1 MDVVD
6 ANIGRLA
13 LFNTP
18 LVFSLQFLLINF
30 IQQNSFFNSLIC
42 LLCITYTREIQTAEN
57 QFCDLKQNVKTL
69 LYVTICF
76 FLQTLL

>member
-18 LVFSLQFLLINF
+18 LVSILQILLINF
-30 IQQNSFFNSLIC
+30 IQQNSFLNSLIC
-42 LLCITYTREIQTAEN
+42 LLCITYTREK
-57 QFCDLKQNVKTL
+57 LKLQKT
-69 LYVTICF
+69 YFVI
-76 FLQTLL
+76 

>member
-18 LVFSLQFLLINF
+18 LVSILQILLINF
-30 IQQNSFFNSLIC
+30 IQQNSFLKF
-42 LLCITYTREIQTAEN
+42 
-57 QFCDLKQNVKTL
+57 DLFTMYNL
-69 LYVTICF
+69 H
-76 FLQTLL
+76 

>member
-18 LVFSLQFLLINF
+18 LVSILQILLINF
-30 IQQNSFFNSLIC
+30 IQQNSFLNSLIC
-42 LLCITYTREIQTAEN
+42 LLCITYTREKFKLQ
-57 QFCDLKQNVKTL
+57 KT
-69 LYVTICF
+69 YFVI
-76 FLQTLL
+76 